1 MGEGS
6 RSRPRALYMICMP
19 TLGLT
24 LPLRICVLD
33 DAACVEDAN
42 GRRTGFVAWSDGGG
56 DAGDE
61 PFTRAEAIA
70 QVRLIA
76 SAWTNALVSGGTLD
90 TGPAPE
96 PGAAAAEPSPED

>member
-1 MGEGS
+1 
-6 RSRPRALYMICMP
+6 MP

-24 LPLRICVLD
+24 LPLRICILD

-42 GRRTGFVAWSDGGG
+42 GRRTGFVAWSDGSV
-56 DAGDE
+56 DDGDE
-61 PFTRAEAIA
+61 PFTRAEAIE

-76 SAWTNALVSGGTLD
+76 SAWANALVSGSTLD

-96 PGAAAAEPSPED
+96 PGAATAERSPED

>member
-1 MGEGS
+1 
-6 RSRPRALYMICMP
+6 MP

-24 LPLRICVLD
+24 LPLRICILD
-33 DAACVEDAN
+33 DAACVEDAK

-61 PFTRAEAIA
+61 PFTRAEAIE

-76 SAWTNALVSGGTLD
+76 SAWAAALASASLD

-96 PGAAAAEPSPED
+96 AGAAAAEPSPQN

>member
-1 MGEGS
+1 MA
-6 RSRPRALYMICMP
+6 RMP

-24 LPLRICVLD
+24 LPLRICILD

-42 GRRTGFVAWSDGGG
+42 GRRTGFVAWSDGTG
-56 DAGDE
+56 DEGDE
-61 PFTRAEAIA
+61 PFTRAEAIE

-76 SAWTNALVSGGTLD
+76 SAWAAALVSGGTLD

-96 PGAAAAEPSPED
+96 AGAAAAEPSPEG